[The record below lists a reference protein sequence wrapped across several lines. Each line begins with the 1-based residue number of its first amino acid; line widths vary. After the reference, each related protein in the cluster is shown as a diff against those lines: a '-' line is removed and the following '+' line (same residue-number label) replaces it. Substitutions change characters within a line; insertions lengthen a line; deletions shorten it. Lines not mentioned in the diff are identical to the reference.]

1 MTALSE
7 SIGMPGMWKEDKKAE
22 DLEGSK
28 GGKILELKMML
39 RDLGKTQYLKERM
52 DNITKDKGPDL
63 PEWQIDKG

>member
-1 MTALSE
+1 
-7 SIGMPGMWKEDKKAE
+7 
-22 DLEGSK
+22 
-28 GGKILELKMML
+28 MML